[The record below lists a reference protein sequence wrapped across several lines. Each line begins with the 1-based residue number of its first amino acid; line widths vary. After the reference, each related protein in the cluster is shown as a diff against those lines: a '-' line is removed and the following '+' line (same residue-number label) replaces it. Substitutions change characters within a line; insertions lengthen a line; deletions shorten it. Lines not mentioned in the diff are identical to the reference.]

1 MGVFRFRFGCF
12 SFGFYRRLTGLTVGP
27 GSQASIRGTGSGGG
41 PAGGHRLCQLQ
52 HPHLLRER
60 VPYD

>member
-27 GSQASIRGTGSGGG
+27 GSQASIRGTGGRRGTGGW
-41 PAGGHRLCQLQ
+41 PSLVPTSASASTAGACAI
-52 HPHLLRER
+52 
-60 VPYD
+60 